1 MNIKFNHIN
10 IQNFRSIK
18 NIELDLDDQG
28 IVIVKGINNSNTNAN
43 SNGSGKS
50 SIFQAIIFALYDS
63 LSNGDK
69 SVQNNITNEDFR
81 IELDFDIDSIN
92 YKIIRTPKENLLY
105 KNNDNI
111 SARNKTDMDKQILS
125 ILNISKDQFLDSI
138 YLSNDTDTS
147 LCNLSPTARKERL
160 ETITGINDL
169 VDKFKDKIK
178 QKQEEYENK
187 CMISSNNKSKIE
199 GQIDLLTNQNK
210 DNENK
215 LLEINRQIE
224 EYLGE
229 KTNLEDINNKIKD
242 LDNENNII
250 EDNINKIKENIDNI
264 GNEKIQIEKNKEL
277 YINNEYK
284 LNESKNN
291 INLKINDLNSN
302 IKLIDKEIEN
312 YLKDIDKINIE
323 IDKIKNSDHCPTCGR
338 KYDNIDMTQLN
349 NKINEKINEI
359 SNIQNNIK
367 YNKNKIDI
375 NTKQINEENI
385 KIDNINKQIED
396 NNKEKIE
403 IDNII
408 QDKINQINELKYD
421 WNKLEDDIKINNNKK
436 LELNNQKDK
445 LLQTNYEQ
453 QKINIL
459 NNIDKNNTQIKELEK
474 QKEDIEKEYTKNNN
488 YNLVS
493 KNILQ
498 LVTKDFRNYLLTNS
512 IEYLNKL
519 LEKYSKELFINNI
532 IKINNN
538 DNKLNIYVDDKLYD
552 SLSSGEKVKVKI
564 ALILA
569 QKSLSESIGN
579 FNCNIIILDE
589 LLAACDTTAEEI
601 IINLILNELSN
612 LSSLY
617 FISHKELQIP
627 SDKILTIVK
636 KEDNLSYLQ

>member
-81 IELDFDIDSIN
+81 VELDFNIDSIN

-111 SARNKTDMDKQILS
+111 SARNKTDVDKQILG
-125 ILNISKDQFLDSI
+125 ILKISKDQFLDSI

-160 ETITGINDL
+160 ENITGINDL

-187 CMISSNNKSKIE
+187 SIENKNNLEKLN
-199 GQIDLLTNQNK
+199 GQLEILTNQNIE
-210 DNENK
+210 NESK
-215 LLEINRQIE
+215 MQEINEKIE
-224 EYLGE
+224 KDFGE
-229 KTNLEDINNKIKD
+229 KITLEDINKEIQQ
-242 LDNENNII
+242 LDNENNNYENTVNSLKIKLNNLNNEKEQI
-250 EDNINKIKENIDNI
+250 EINK
-264 GNEKIQIEKNKEL
+264 QL
-277 YINNEYK
+277 YIENEQK
-284 LNESKNN
+284 LNESKNAVILEIN
-291 INLKINDLNSN
+291 NLNSKINLLNKDISN
-302 IKLIDKEIEN
+302 YKN
-312 YLKDIDKINIE
+312 NIDKINKEIE
-323 IDKIKNSDHCPTCGR
+323 EIKNSDHCPTCGR
-338 KYDNIDMTQLN
+338 KYENIDMTQIN
-349 NKINEKINEI
+349 NKINDKDNEI
-359 SNIQNNIK
+359 KDIENNI
-367 YNKNKIDI
+367 NKSKNNIDI
-375 NTKQINEENI
+375 NNDLIAQENI
-385 KIDNINKQIED
+385 KINNINKQIED
-396 NNKEKIE
+396 NNKEKEE
-403 IDNII
+403 INKTI
-408 QDKINQINELKYD
+408 QEKINQIND
-421 WNKLEDDIKINNNKK
+421 INKNKEEIENKIKINNNKK
-436 LELNNQKDK
+436 SELNTKKDK
-445 LLQTNYEQ
+445 LLETNYEQ
-453 QKINIL
+453 LK
-459 NNIDKNNTQIKELEK
+459 NNIQENINKNNEQILQLNTNKENT
-474 QKEDIEKEYTKNNN
+474 EKEYTKNNN

>member
-28 IVIVKGINNSNTNAN
+28 IVTVKGINNSNTNAN

-81 IELDFDIDSIN
+81 VELDFNIDNIN

-105 KNNDNI
+105 RNNDNI

-250 EDNINKIKENIDNI
+250 EDNINRIKENIDNI

-408 QDKINQINELKYD
+408 QDKINQINELKYN
-421 WNKLEDDIKINNNKK
+421 WNKLEDDIKKNNNKK

-474 QKEDIEKEYTKNNN
+474 QKEDIEKE
-488 YNLVS
+488 
-493 KNILQ
+493 
-498 LVTKDFRNYLLTNS
+498 
-512 IEYLNKL
+512 
-519 LEKYSKELFINNI
+519 
-532 IKINNN
+532 
-538 DNKLNIYVDDKLYD
+538 
-552 SLSSGEKVKVKI
+552 
-564 ALILA
+564 
-569 QKSLSESIGN
+569 
-579 FNCNIIILDE
+579 
-589 LLAACDTTAEEI
+589 
-601 IINLILNELSN
+601 
-612 LSSLY
+612 
-617 FISHKELQIP
+617 
-627 SDKILTIVK
+627 
-636 KEDNLSYLQ
+636 